1 MSSNVLSG
9 RTVFIP
15 RMPTAHSR
23 ITAAAFNGFG
33 LRAQVTPPSN
43 ERTTQLG
50 LAYSAGDE
58 CYPEIITL
66 GDFLRILVDEG
77 RNPSTVAF
85 FMPTSTGPCRFG
97 QFAEYLRSVLKK
109 LQFEDAVVVSTTSSN
124 SYDGIGVGSAV
135 LVRRVWRGFVAGD
148 LLTRVLLKTRPYE
161 VIPGL
166 ADEAYESG
174 VGKICDV
181 LEDSTRADSLT
192 ALLAGLEDAV
202 ALLRAVQ
209 TRSGSRPLIGIVGE
223 IFCRNNVFS
232 NMDLIR
238 VLERHGAECW
248 ISSVSE
254 WIHYVGS
261 EEERDL
267 ARRGRGLSIERLKAN
282 VKHRIQRSD
291 QSRIEA
297 RFMHEIA
304 DREEPHNIDEFTLP
318 AERYLPRDGSLG
330 EMMLSISRT
339 LYLWSRGAHG
349 VVDISPFTC
358 MNAIVAEAIY
368 PKISRDH
375 NGFPIRT
382 FYFDGTQGNLDRDVG
397 VFLELARTYKKLQ
410 RKSDNM
416 RHETRAFAG
425 GN

>member
-1 MSSNVLSG
+1 MSSDVLAG

-33 LRAQVTPPSN
+33 LQAQVTPPSN

-50 LAYSAGDE
+50 LAHCAGDE

-77 RNPSTVAF
+77 RDPSTVAF

-97 QFAEYLRSVLKK
+97 QYSEYLRSVLKK
-109 LQFEDAVVVSTTSSN
+109 LRFEDAIVVSTTSSN

-161 VIPGL
+161 ATPGT

-174 VGKICDV
+174 VDRICRV
-181 LEDSTRADSLT
+181 LEDADRADSMT
-192 ALLAGLEDAV
+192 ALIAGLEEAV
-202 ALLRAVQ
+202 GLLRVVR
-209 TRSGSRPLIGIVGE
+209 TRRESRPLIGVVGE

-248 ISSVSE
+248 ISSLSE

-267 ARRGRGLSIERLKAN
+267 VRLGTGLNIKRLKAKL
-282 VKHRIQRSD
+282 KHRVQRSD
-291 QSRIEA
+291 QARIEA
-297 RFMHEIA
+297 RFMLETA
-304 DREEPHNIDEFTLP
+304 GREEPHNIDEFTLP

-330 EMMLSISRT
+330 EMMLSISRI
-339 LYLWSRGAHG
+339 LYLWSHGADG

-375 NGFPIRT
+375 AGFPIRT

-397 VFLELARTYKKLQ
+397 VFMELARTYKKLQ
-410 RKSDNM
+410 KKPNSVRE
-416 RHETRAFAG
+416 ETRASAG

>member
-1 MSSNVLSG
+1 
-9 RTVFIP
+9 
-15 RMPTAHSR
+15 MPTAHSR

-33 LRAQVTPPSN
+33 VQAQVTPPSN
-43 ERTTQLG
+43 QRTIQLG
-50 LAYSAGDE
+50 LAHSAGDE

-66 GDFLRILVDEG
+66 GDFLRIVIDEG
-77 RNPSTVAF
+77 HDPSEVAF

-97 QFAEYLRSVLKK
+97 QYAEYLRAVLKE
-109 LQFEDAVVVSTTSSN
+109 LRFDNAVVVSTTSSN
-124 SYDGIGVGSAV
+124 SYDGIGVGSSV

-148 LLTRVLLKTRPYE
+148 VLTTVLLKTRPYE
-161 VIPGL
+161 VVTGS
-166 ADEAYESG
+166 ADAAYEAG
-174 VGKICDV
+174 VVKICDV
-181 LEDSTRADSLT
+181 LADENDADSME
-192 ALLAGLEDAV
+192 ALIAGLDDAI
-202 ALLRAVQ
+202 ALLRAVR
-209 TRSGSRPLIGIVGE
+209 TRSESRPLIGIVGE

-238 VLERHGAECW
+238 ALEHHGAECW
-248 ISSVSE
+248 ISPLSE

-267 ARRGRGLSIERLKAN
+267 ARRGRGLSLERLKSSL
-282 VKHRIQRSD
+282 KHRVQRSD

-297 RFMHEIA
+297 RFMHDIEG
-304 DREEPHNIDEFTLP
+304 REEPHTIDEFVKP

-330 EMMLSISRT
+330 EMMLSVSRT
-339 LYLWSRGAHG
+339 LYLRSRGAHG

-368 PKISRDH
+368 PKISRDLG
-375 NGFPIRT
+375 GFPIRT

-397 VFLELARTYKKLQ
+397 IFLELAKTYEKLQ
-410 RKSDNM
+410 QNSALGGADA
-416 RHETRAFAG
+416 EGFAA